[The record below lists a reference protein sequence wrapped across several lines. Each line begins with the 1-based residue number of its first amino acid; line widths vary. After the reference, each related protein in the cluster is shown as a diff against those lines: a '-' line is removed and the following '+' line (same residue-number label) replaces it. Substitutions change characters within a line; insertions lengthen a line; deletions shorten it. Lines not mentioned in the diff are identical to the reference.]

1 MSRKGKGLQVHS
13 DGLAGMGTRFV
24 DAWHRAERGE
34 AVNEAHVTFVDLE
47 TLLLVLTPRRLEML
61 RHLHAHEAASVR
73 HLSAALERDYKR
85 VHGDVAALEA
95 VGLIVRDGTRLS
107 APWAQVQATFELAA

>member
-1 MSRKGKGLQVHS
+1 MSKRGKGLQVHA

-34 AVNEAHVTFVDLE
+34 AVNEGHVTFVDLE

-61 RHLHAHEAASVR
+61 RHLHAHEATSVR
-73 HLSAALERDYKR
+73 DLSAALDRDYKR

-107 APWAQVQATFELAA
+107 APWTQVQATFELAA